1 MEGTP
6 AGRRAPAPGDPRIRR
21 LQRAALVVAGLNLA
35 YFFVEFSVAAAIG
48 SASLMADAVDFLEDA
63 AINVL
68 IVLAAALPLA
78 TRALAGRAMALLI
91 LIPAA
96 VAAWQVVQKALEPVP
111 PDVLALVATAG
122 GAVVVN
128 LVSALLLARHRTTAG
143 SMGRAAFLSARND
156 VLVNLAIIAMGLVTW
171 LTRSGWPDVV
181 LGVVIVAIA
190 LHAAWEVWE
199 AAGEERLLA
208 KQLPRA

>member
-1 MEGTP
+1 MAHGDED
-6 AGRRAPAPGDPRIRR
+6 AGSGAGGVR
-21 LQRAALVVAGLNLA
+21 LAGLRRAALVVAALNLA
-35 YFFVEFSVAAAIG
+35 YFFVEFAVAAAIG
-48 SASLMADAVDFLEDA
+48 SASLMADSVDFLEDT

-68 IVLAAALPLA
+68 IALAVALPLA
-78 TRALAGRAMALLI
+78 RRAIAGRAMAALI

-96 VAAWQVVQKALEPVP
+96 VAAWQVVQKALDPVP
-111 PDVLALVATAG
+111 PEVLPLVVTCG
-122 GAVVVN
+122 GAMVVN
-128 LVSALLLARHRTTAG
+128 LVSAVLLARHRTTGG

-156 VLVNLAIIAMGLVTW
+156 VLVNLAIIAMGVVTA

-181 LGVVIVAIA
+181 LGVAIVGLA

-208 KQLPRA
+208 KELAQP